1 MKILVLTKR
10 QTTHNDII
18 DKRFGRSWE
27 IPYGLS
33 ELGHSV
39 RVICLS
45 YQNKDEGVL
54 LIEENISGNDIEWHS
69 FNIGKTKICGI
80 LKYYRKVFHLAKK
93 IKPDVIISMSDSVY
107 TILGNIISK
116 KIQCKHITDLQ
127 DNYEAY
133 DSARIPGIIP
143 LFRKA
148 IRDCDGLVCVSDL
161 LLNKIKNEYDLT
173 KTRTITL
180 INGVSKKRFF
190 PKDKVSCRKK
200 LNLPEHC
207 RLLGI
212 AGALYKDHGIN
223 TVFDGFGNLS
233 KDCPDIHLAV
243 AGPRDINIPKLPK
256 IHDIGFLSH
265 NNIPIFFNALDLA
278 IICNKNS
285 LQYSYG
291 FPIKTFEIL
300 ACETPLIATK
310 MGPLEHFLKEY
321 TQNLYEQVKINS
333 FISTVKEQLS
343 NPTKIKIPIITWN
356 DLVKELETLLKS
368 FQTK

>member
-200 LNLPEHC
+200 LNLPEH
-207 RLLGI
+207 
-212 AGALYKDHGIN
+212 Y
-223 TVFDGFGNLS
+223 
-233 KDCPDIHLAV
+233 
-243 AGPRDINIPKLPK
+243 NI
-256 IHDIGFLSH
+256 
-265 NNIPIFFNALDLA
+265 
-278 IICNKNS
+278 
-285 LQYSYG
+285 
-291 FPIKTFEIL
+291 
-300 ACETPLIATK
+300 
-310 MGPLEHFLKEY
+310 
-321 TQNLYEQVKINS
+321 
-333 FISTVKEQLS
+333 
-343 NPTKIKIPIITWN
+343 
-356 DLVKELETLLKS
+356 
-368 FQTK
+368 